1 MFRIGVQLICDII
14 IIEISIHIC
23 FEVELILIRVDIRG
37 LLLQI
42 IYLHGLLVKND
53 SHYCDDDYDDNN
65 DFILMQRMVFD

>member
-23 FEVELILIRVDIRG
+23 FEVELILIRVDIHG

-42 IYLHGLLVKND
+42 IYLHGPLVKND
-53 SHYCDDDYDDNN
+53 FHCCDDDYDDNN